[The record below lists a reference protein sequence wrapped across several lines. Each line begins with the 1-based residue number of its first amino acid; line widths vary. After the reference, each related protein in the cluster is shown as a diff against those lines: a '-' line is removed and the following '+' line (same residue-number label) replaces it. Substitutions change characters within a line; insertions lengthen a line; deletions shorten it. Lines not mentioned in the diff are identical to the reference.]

1 MQQGYRPAS
10 VRYEAG
16 RLLQCPDDRFA
27 GAGVGVSFPA
37 DGCQF
42 PGAGVWSAVN
52 YFVQVPKP
60 KKTGFFFKF
69 LLFIGVLVFFF
80 SITLS
85 FGPYCCLISVVFF
98 LVSARF
104 FCQQR
109 STSCSRNKVANDF
122 HFLSLI
128 VPLSF
133 IQFNFLFQPSYPLTL
148 PRFTKCYL
156 PYSFLQNS
164 LAQGDNIS
172 IKILLIKYC
181 ALFKGKRNCSWNGT
195 QSEMIKFPSFT

>member
-181 ALFKGKRNCSWNGT
+181 ALFKGKRNCS
-195 QSEMIKFPSFT
+195 